1 MTPWELANLSSAQV
15 ALRPASTQVNS
26 GPVTDA
32 SDLIPRVIDL
42 MNRNALRIPPYPAVA
57 VRLRRV
63 IARGDYGIG
72 ELERIAGEDQSLAAT
87 LLRYANSAVYRRVT
101 PTTTLGAAIMRI
113 GATEVAR
120 ISLALSVGGF
130 AVESGPLA
138 AIRFRVWRQALVA
151 ALCCRALAYWRQTDA
166 EEAYV
171 CGLLH
176 DFGRVVAVAGFEDI
190 LGRTHDKRV
199 LTEACWTD
207 AVEQVHLKIGL
218 LTAQRWN
225 LSPLL
230 CSVIANHHAPERAG
244 NYRPMVDI
252 VAVSD
257 KLVEALEKEPHPNT
271 SDLMKAAPLRA
282 DEAEYMVTILST
294 VAASVSAID
303 ETTAPPEAEQA
314 AQVSQVARPPSA
326 LAPPHKP
333 IELKVGL
340 MRSSGNIPCQGTY
353 LTRDGIVF
361 VGKINIRE
369 NSMIRLSVETPK
381 QPLDVWAV
389 VARCE
394 PEGNAHSIEARLFAV
409 APDLQ
414 AAWSRLF
421 ASVA

>member
-1 MTPWELANLSSAQV
+1 MTSRELMTLSSAQA
-15 ALRPASTQVNS
+15 ALRPAAMKVDYR
-26 GPVTDA
+26 PVDDA
-32 SDLIPRVIDL
+32 SDLIPRVIEL
-42 MNRNALRIPPYPAVA
+42 MNRNALRIPPYPAAA

-63 IARGDYGIG
+63 IARGDYGVG

-113 GATEVAR
+113 GASEVAR

-130 AVESGPLA
+130 AVENGSLA
-138 AIRFRVWRQALVA
+138 AVRHRAWRQSLVA

-199 LTEACWTD
+199 LSESCWAD
-207 AVEQVHLKIGL
+207 AAEQVHTKIGL

-230 CSVIANHHAPERAG
+230 CAVIANHHAPERSG
-244 NYRPMVDI
+244 SHRVMVDI
-252 VAVSD
+252 VAAAD
-257 KLVEALEKEPHPNT
+257 KLVDALEKEPHPTT
-271 SDLMKAAPLRA
+271 SGLMKAAPLRA

-303 ETTAPPEAEQA
+303 ETTEAPAVDPNPAIT
-314 AQVSQVARPPSA
+314 QVSRPPTA

-333 IELKVGL
+333 VELNVGL
-340 MRSSGNIPCQGTY
+340 LRSSGNVPCRGTY
-353 LTRDGIVF
+353 LSRDGIAF
-361 VGKINIRE
+361 VGKVKIRE
-369 NSMIRLSVETPK
+369 NSMIRLAVETPK
-381 QPLDVWAV
+381 QSLDVWAV

-394 PEGNAHSIEARLFAV
+394 PEGDDSRIEARLFAV
-409 APDLQ
+409 APELQ

>member
-1 MTPWELANLSSAQV
+1 
-15 ALRPASTQVNS
+15 
-26 GPVTDA
+26 VTDA
-32 SDLIPRVIDL
+32 ADLIPRVIDL

-120 ISLALSVGGF
+120 IALALSVGGF
-130 AVESGPLA
+130 AIECGPLA
-138 AIRFRVWRQALVA
+138 AVRFRVWRQALVS
-151 ALCCRALAYWRQTDA
+151 ALCCRALAYWRQADA

-190 LGRTHDKRV
+190 IGRTHDKRV
-199 LTEACWTD
+199 LSEACWAD
-207 AVEQVHLKIGL
+207 AAEQVHLKIGL
-218 LTAQRWN
+218 ITAQRWN

-230 CSVIANHHAPERAG
+230 CSVIANHHTPERSG
-244 NYRPMVDI
+244 SYRAMVDI
-252 VAVSD
+252 VGVAD
-257 KLVEALEKEPHPNT
+257 KLVEALDKEPHPNT
-271 SDLMKAAPLRA
+271 SDLMKAAPLRI

-303 ETTAPPEAEQA
+303 ETTAVPEFVAVPSS
-314 AQVSQVARPPSA
+314 QVSRPPSA
-326 LAPPHKP
+326 LAPPYKP
-333 IELKVGL
+333 VELKVGL
-340 MRSSGNIPCQGTY
+340 LRSSGNVACQGTY
-353 LTRDGIVF
+353 LSRDGIAF
-361 VGKINIRE
+361 VGKIKIRE
-369 NSMIRLSVETPK
+369 NSMIRLAVETPK

-394 PEGNAHSIEARLFAV
+394 PEGDASRIEARLFAV
-409 APDLQ
+409 APELQ
-414 AAWSRLF
+414 AAWSQLF

>member
-1 MTPWELANLSSAQV
+1 MTAREQPGIFSPQV
-15 ALRPASTQVNS
+15 ALRPAAAQVNS
-26 GPVTDA
+26 RPVADA
-32 SDLIPRVIDL
+32 LDLIPRVIDL

-120 ISLALSVGGF
+120 IALALSVGGF
-130 AVESGPLA
+130 AVEHGSLA
-138 AIRFRVWRQALVA
+138 AVRFRVWRQSLVS

-176 DFGRVVAVAGFEDI
+176 DFGRVVAVCGFEDI
-190 LGRTHDKRV
+190 LARTHDKRV
-199 LTEACWTD
+199 LTEAAWAD
-207 AVEQVHLKIGL
+207 AAEQVHLKIGI

-230 CSVIANHHAPERAG
+230 SSVIANHHTPERAG
-244 NYRPMVDI
+244 TYRAMVDI
-252 VAVSD
+252 VAASD

-271 SDLMKAAPLRA
+271 SDLMKAAPLRI
-282 DEAEYMVTILST
+282 DEAEYMVTIMST

-303 ETTAPPEAEQA
+303 ETTAIPEVEAVA
-314 AQVSQVARPPSA
+314 VVPSQVARPPSA
-326 LAPPHKP
+326 LAPPHKAVD
-333 IELKVGL
+333 LKVGL
-340 MRSSGNIPCQGTY
+340 LRSSGNVSCQGTY
-353 LTRDGIVF
+353 LSRDGIAF
-361 VGKINIRE
+361 VGKIKIRE
-369 NSMIRLSVETPK
+369 NSMIRIAVETPK
-381 QPLDVWAV
+381 QVLDVWAV
-389 VARCE
+389 VACCE
-394 PEGNAHSIEARLFAV
+394 PEGDASRIEARLFAV
-409 APDLQ
+409 APELQ
-414 AAWSRLF
+414 AAWTRLY
-421 ASVA
+421 ASV

>member
-1 MTPWELANLSSAQV
+1 MTAREQPGIFSPQV
-15 ALRPASTQVNS
+15 ALRPAAAQVNS
-26 GPVTDA
+26 RPVADA
-32 SDLIPRVIDL
+32 LDLIPRVIDL

-120 ISLALSVGGF
+120 IALALSVGGF
-130 AVESGPLA
+130 AVEHGSLA
-138 AIRFRVWRQALVA
+138 AVRFRVWRQSLVS

-176 DFGRVVAVAGFEDI
+176 DFGRVVAVCGFEDI
-190 LGRTHDKRV
+190 LARTHDKRV
-199 LTEACWTD
+199 LTEAAWAD
-207 AVEQVHLKIGL
+207 AAEQVHLKIGI

-230 CSVIANHHAPERAG
+230 SSVIANHHTPERAG
-244 NYRPMVDI
+244 TYRAMVDI
-252 VAVSD
+252 VAASD

-271 SDLMKAAPLRA
+271 SDLMKAAPLRI
-282 DEAEYMVTILST
+282 DEAEYMVTIMST

-303 ETTAPPEAEQA
+303 ETTAIPEVEAVEESP
-314 AQVSQVARPPSA
+314 SQVARPPSA
-326 LAPPHKP
+326 LAPPHKAV
-333 IELKVGL
+333 ELKVGL
-340 MRSSGNIPCQGTY
+340 LRSSGNVACQGTY
-353 LTRDGIVF
+353 LSRDGIAF
-361 VGKINIRE
+361 VGKIKIRE
-369 NSMIRLSVETPK
+369 NSMIRLAVETAK
-381 QPLDVWAV
+381 QTLDVWAV
-389 VARCE
+389 VACCE
-394 PEGNAHSIEARLFAV
+394 PEGDANRIEARLFAV
-409 APDLQ
+409 APELQ
-414 AAWSRLF
+414 AAWTRLY
-421 ASVA
+421 ASV

>member
-1 MTPWELANLSSAQV
+1 
-15 ALRPASTQVNS
+15 
-26 GPVTDA
+26 VTDA
-32 SDLIPRVIDL
+32 TDLIPRVIEL
-42 MNRNALRIPPYPAVA
+42 MNRNALRIPPYPAAA

-63 IARGDYGIG
+63 IARGDYGVG
-72 ELERIAGEDQSLAAT
+72 ELERIAGEDQTLAAT

-113 GATEVAR
+113 GASEVAR

-130 AVESGPLA
+130 AVESGVLA
-138 AIRFRVWRQALVA
+138 AVRHRAWRQSLVA

-190 LGRTHDKRV
+190 MARTQDKRV
-199 LTEACWTD
+199 LSEACWAD
-207 AVEQVHLKIGL
+207 AAEQVHTKIGL

-230 CSVIANHHAPERAG
+230 CSVIANHHAPERSG
-244 NYRPMVDI
+244 PHRTMVDI
-252 VAVSD
+252 VAVAD
-257 KLVEALEKEPHPNT
+257 KLVDALEKEPHPTT
-271 SDLMKAAPLRA
+271 SDLMKAAPVRA

-303 ETTAPPEAEQA
+303 ETTEPPPPVVATPIPS
-314 AQVSQVARPPSA
+314 QVSRPPSA

-333 IELKVGL
+333 IELNVGL
-340 MRSSGNIPCQGTY
+340 LRSSGNIPCRGTY
-353 LTRDGIVF
+353 LSRDGIAF
-361 VGKINIRE
+361 VGRIKIRE
-369 NSMIRLSVETPK
+369 NSMIRLAVETPK

-394 PEGNAHSIEARLFAV
+394 PEGDNSRIEARLFAV

-414 AAWSRLF
+414 AAWARLF

>member
-1 MTPWELANLSSAQV
+1 VTSRELLDLSSAQA
-15 ALRPASTQVNS
+15 ALRPATGQVNS
-26 GPVTDA
+26 RPVADA

-120 ISLALSVGGF
+120 IALALSVGGF
-130 AVESGPLA
+130 AVENGPLA
-138 AIRFRVWRQALVA
+138 AVRFRVWRQALVS

-176 DFGRVVAVAGFEDI
+176 DFGRVVAVSGFEDI
-190 LGRTHDKRV
+190 IARTHDKRV
-199 LTEACWTD
+199 LTEAAW
-207 AVEQVHLKIGL
+207 AEAAEQVHLKIGI

-230 CSVIANHHAPERAG
+230 SSVIANHHAPERSGA
-244 NYRPMVDI
+244 YRAMVDI
-252 VAVSD
+252 VAVAD
-257 KLVEALEKEPHPNT
+257 KLVDALDKEPHPNT

-303 ETTAPPEAEQA
+303 ETTAIPEVEAVA
-314 AQVSQVARPPSA
+314 VDSQVALPPSA
-326 LAPPHKP
+326 LAPPHKAV
-333 IELKVGL
+333 ELKVGL
-340 MRSSGNIPCQGTY
+340 MRSSGNVPCQGTY
-353 LTRDGIVF
+353 LSRDGIAF
-361 VGKINIRE
+361 VGKIKIRE
-369 NSMIRLSVETPK
+369 NSMIRLAVETAK
-381 QPLDVWAV
+381 QTLDVWAV
-389 VARCE
+389 VACCE
-394 PEGNAHSIEARLFAV
+394 PEGDANRIEARLFAV
-409 APDLQ
+409 APELQ
-414 AAWSRLF
+414 SAWSRLY
-421 ASVA
+421 ASV

>member
-1 MTPWELANLSSAQV
+1 MSLSSSQA
-15 ALRPASTQVNS
+15 ALRPVAARLDSN
-26 GPVTDA
+26 PLTDA
-32 SDLIPRVIDL
+32 SDLIPRVIDM

-120 ISLALSVGGF
+120 IALALSVGGF
-130 AVESGPLA
+130 AVEGGPLA
-138 AIRFRVWRQALVA
+138 AVRFRVWRQALVS

-190 LGRTHDKRV
+190 IGRTHDKRV
-199 LTEACWTD
+199 LSEACWAD
-207 AVEQVHLKIGL
+207 AAEQVHLKIGL
-218 LTAQRWN
+218 VTAQRWN

-230 CSVIANHHAPERAG
+230 CSVIANHHTPERSG
-244 NYRPMVDI
+244 GYRAMVDI
-252 VAVSD
+252 VAVAD
-257 KLVEALEKEPHPNT
+257 KLVEALDKEPHPNT
-271 SDLMKAAPLRA
+271 SDLMKAAPLRI

-303 ETTAPPEAEQA
+303 ETTAMPEVVA
-314 AQVSQVARPPSA
+314 ASPSQVSRPPSA
-326 LAPPHKP
+326 LSPPHKP
-333 IELKVGL
+333 VELKVGL
-340 MRSSGNIPCQGTY
+340 LRSSGNVACQGTY
-353 LTRDGIVF
+353 LSRDGIAF
-361 VGKINIRE
+361 VGKIKIRE
-369 NSMIRLSVETPK
+369 NSMIRLAVETPK

-394 PEGNAHSIEARLFAV
+394 PEGDASRIEARLFAV
-409 APDLQ
+409 APELQ
-414 AAWSRLF
+414 AAWSQLF
-421 ASVA
+421 ASVG